1 MISNVPKLSLIWIVR
16 KNEWENNKDTFWIGI
31 SSLDEHNKKFAA
43 VGQWVSAFAPQAAE
57 GWVFESQTY
66 VVKTGSD
73 SSTDHFK
80 RMPRVTVSVARKRT
94 LTAQWP

>member
-1 MISNVPKLSLIWIVR
+1 MN
-16 KNEWENNKDTFWIGI
+16 TT
-31 SSLDEHNKKFAA
+31 KKYAA
-43 VGQWVSAFAPQAAE
+43 VAQWISAFALQAE
-57 GWVFESQTY
+57 GWMFESQTY

-80 RMPRVTVSVARKRT
+80 RMPCVTVSVARKRT